1 MTETPATYRS
11 VFAVREYRYL
21 FGANLLSLVGDHLA
35 TLALGFLV
43 FQVSASPMLAAASIA
58 SSYVAWIIG
67 GPVLSVFADRLPRR
81 AVLITCDLV
90 RAVLFL
96 LLLLDGLPAL
106 ALVGIAFLAHLFHAP
121 FLSARASVIPE
132 ILEGDRYTVANGLDN
147 FVMSAGQVIGFGA
160 GGILLTVIS
169 TRQAL
174 LLDAL
179 TFAASALLIRIGMP
193 HRQAADAAGPDSTT
207 WTDRLAGVT
216 SGVRV
221 VFGDRTLRAY
231 VLLLWVGCAF
241 TFAPEGLIVALTD
254 EYHADARTGGVLLAA
269 APVGAALGTVWL
281 TRFCAPATR
290 QRLIIPLALVSC
302 AVLIPAALHP
312 PLWMLV
318 TLLAVAGFCNC
329 YCVVLNPL
337 FGRAVPDQYRARA
350 FGVAISG
357 LCAGQGL
364 AMLGAGFVAGYLSP
378 TAVVAISGFV
388 GTVALAVVAAR
399 WHTIAPAPAP
409 APAPETAS
417 VPEVRAVAAAT

>member
-1 MTETPATYRS
+1 MKEMPATYRS

-43 FQVSASPMLAAASIA
+43 FEVSNSPMLAAASIA
-58 SSYVAWIIG
+58 SSYLAWIIG

-81 AVLITCDLV
+81 SVMVACDLL
-90 RAVLFL
+90 RAALFL
-96 LLLLDGLPAL
+96 LLLVDGLPAA

-147 FVMSAGQVIGFGA
+147 FVMSAGQVVGFGA
-160 GGILLTVIS
+160 GGLLLTVVS
-169 TRQAL
+169 ARQAL

-179 TFAASALLIRIGMP
+179 TFAASALLVRIGMRYRP
-193 HRQAADAAGPDSTT
+193 AAESVDSDTVT
-207 WTDRLAGVT
+207 WADRLAGVT

-221 VFGDRTLRAY
+221 VFGDRTLRSY
-231 VLLLWVGCAF
+231 VLLLWFGCAF
-241 TFAPEGLIVALTD
+241 TFAPEGLVVALTA
-254 EYHADARTGGVLLAA
+254 EYHADPRTGGLLLAA

-281 TRFCAPATR
+281 TRFCSPATR
-290 QRLIIPLALVSC
+290 QRLIIPLALASC
-302 AVLIPAALHP
+302 AVLVPAAVHP
-312 PLWMLV
+312 PLWVLAI
-318 TLLAVAGFCNC
+318 LLAVAGFCNC

-337 FGRAVPDQYRARA
+337 FGRAVPNQYRARA

-364 AMLGAGFVAGYLSP
+364 AMLGAGLLAGFFTPS
-378 TAVVAISGFV
+378 AVVAVSGAL
-388 GTVALAVVAAR
+388 GTGAIAVVAAR
-399 WHTIAPAPAP
+399 WRTVT
-409 APAPETAS
+409 PAPEPAPVAEPVA
-417 VPEVRAVAAAT
+417 VPV

>member
-96 LLLLDGLPAL
+96 FLLVDGLPAL
-106 ALVGIAFLAHLFHAP
+106 ALIGIAFLAHLFHAP

-179 TFAASALLIRIGMP
+179 TFVASALLIRIGMP
-193 HRQAADAAGPDSTT
+193 HRPAADAAGPDTTTT
-207 WTDRLAGVT
+207 WTNRLAGVT

-254 EYHADARTGGVLLAA
+254 EYQADARTGGVLLAA

-312 PLWMLV
+312 PLWVLA

-364 AMLGAGFVAGYLSP
+364 AMLGAGLLAGYLSP
-378 TAVVAISGFV
+378 TAVVAISGLA

-399 WHTIAPAPAP
+399 WHTIT
-409 APAPETAS
+409 PAPETAS
-417 VPEVRAVAAAT
+417 VPEMRAVAVAA